1 MKQLA
6 VLDPDPASQAARL
19 DGDLMYT
26 LTTFRFSG
34 TSVEAIRG
42 ALLDRPW
49 HWWKGGRIDTW
60 TKLPDGGV
68 RFVLWP
74 MWLRSPARL
83 GIELAPPVQAVE
95 TTAAGQSCPKL
106 IVPARFSLNFAGP
119 GRYEIVER
127 PDGIVLRS
135 VFDGVRRTG
144 FMRLMPA
151 RQVLDMHVKA
161 EQGRLSFPFPRGTGF
176 AAIG

>member
-1 MKQLA
+1 MKQLG

-19 DGDLMYT
+19 DGDLMYSV
-26 LTTFRFSG
+26 TTFRFPG
-34 TSVEAIRG
+34 TSVEAIKG

-49 HWWKGGRIDTW
+49 HWWKGGRVDKW

-74 MWLRSPARL
+74 MWLRSPASL
-83 GIELAPPVQAVE
+83 GIELGPPVQTVE
-95 TTAAGQSCPKL
+95 TTVAGESRPKL
-106 IVPARFSLNFAGP
+106 IVPARFSLSFEGP

-127 PDGIVLRS
+127 PDGAVLRS

-144 FMRLMPA
+144 FMRLMTA
-151 RQVLDMHVKA
+151 RQVLGLHVKA
-161 EQGRLSFPFPRGTGF
+161 EQGTLSFPFPAGTGF